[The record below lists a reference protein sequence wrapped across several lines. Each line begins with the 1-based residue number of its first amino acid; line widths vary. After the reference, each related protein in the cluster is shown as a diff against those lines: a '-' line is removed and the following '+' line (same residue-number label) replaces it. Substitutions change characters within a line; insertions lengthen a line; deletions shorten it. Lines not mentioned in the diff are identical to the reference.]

1 MWRWCTG
8 SSAVHLSVAEASDG
22 ELVVRTRCVELGQV
36 VQARGHVVQHR
47 ATPFELV
54 GVERLAWLLH
64 HAHAVH
70 ERLQR
75 ALVLLLVV
83 EPLPAREQ
91 VVGVLRHALELF
103 EQPRVRLLLLCHARP
118 CLELLEQPRVRLL
131 LPSMRGACPY
141 ARNTPGRK
149 SRRWKIWHSYLIGKT
164 REAGAPRNRY
174 IVDRPFH
181 YLCSIPNSSAWSAA
195 VVVRWKPPPDRETF
209 SLQTVVARCRASRIW
224 RARSTWA
231 ESSRTKS
238 WSNLQSGGPASHRR
252 SRSRCLPSGRPHPCK
267 PSGGPQRS
275 VHNGRPTSSGLG
287 SLRGCRRSGPSIGPT
302 TTRRCSSPTRQ
313 PARPA
318 RGPGRHSS
326 PPSDPFTPVPQ
337 LRPPRGSL
345 GTRSACAARA
355 PTGAARESGQP
366 RLSFRRGSRAPPT
379 LRSEEAAPHEAA
391 PQLS

>member
-1 MWRWCTG
+1 MVKRFRCKPWWR
-8 SSAVHLSVAEASDG
+8 A
-22 ELVVRTRCVELGQV
+22 
-36 VQARGHVVQHR
+36 
-47 ATPFELV
+47 
-54 GVERLAWLLH
+54 
-64 HAHAVH
+64 
-70 ERLQR
+70 
-75 ALVLLLVV
+75 
-83 EPLPAREQ
+83 
-91 VVGVLRHALELF
+91 
-103 EQPRVRLLLLCHARP
+103 
-118 CLELLEQPRVRLL
+118 
-131 LPSMRGACPY
+131 
-141 ARNTPGRK
+141 PGR
-149 SRRWKIWHSYLIGKT
+149 L
-164 REAGAPRNRY
+164 
-174 IVDRPFH
+174 V
-181 YLCSIPNSSAWSAA
+181 
-195 VVVRWKPPPDRETF
+195 
-209 SLQTVVARCRASRIW
+209 W

-238 WSNLQSGGPASHRR
+238 WSSLQSGGPASHRR

-287 SLRGCRRSGPSIGPT
+287 SLRGCRRSGPSIGPM

-318 RGPGRHSS
+318 RGPGRRSS

-366 RLSFRRGSRAPPT
+366 RLSFRRGSRAPRT